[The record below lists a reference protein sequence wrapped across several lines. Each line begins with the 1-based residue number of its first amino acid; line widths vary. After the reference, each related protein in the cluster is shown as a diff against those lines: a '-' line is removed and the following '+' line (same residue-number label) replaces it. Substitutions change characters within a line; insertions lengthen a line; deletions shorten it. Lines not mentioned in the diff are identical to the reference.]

1 MSMTG
6 FGRATRIEGD
16 IEILAEIRA
25 VNHRFLDVSVRVPRL
40 YSSLEHRIR
49 QMVSESLGRGKI
61 DVTVGRTGGCGTV
74 VDVWVDYELAGRYHK
89 CLTDLRKRLGLDREI
104 SVSDLL
110 TLKDIVLPREHE
122 EGLEDEWPLVERSV
136 RSALDNLDTM
146 RRAEGGVLWKDIE
159 GRLTSIT
166 QMADSVAPLVDQV
179 IRNAQERLEKRIQE
193 LTGGTGLDPDRL
205 LQEAALIADRSDVTE
220 ELTRLK
226 SHVAQFRA
234 FAGEGSPIG
243 RKLDFLLQEIHR
255 EVNTLGAKSAS
266 TDIASYVVLMK
277 GEVEKIR
284 EQVQNIE

>member
-1 MSMTG
+1 MTG
-6 FGRATRIEGD
+6 FGRATLTEG
-16 IEILAEIRA
+16 EVEVLTEIRA

-49 QMVSESLGRGKI
+49 QMVSESLGRGKV

-74 VDVWVDYELAGRYHK
+74 VDVWVDYELAARYYK
-89 CLTDLRKRLGLDREI
+89 GLSELKTRLGLEGEI
-104 SVSDLL
+104 SVSHLL
-110 TLKDIVLPREHE
+110 AVKDIVMPKERE
-122 EGLEDEWPLVERSV
+122 EGLQQEWDLVQRSV
-136 RSALDNLDTM
+136 RSALDNLDAM
-146 RRAEGGVLWKDIE
+146 RENEGGALWKDIDA
-159 GRLTSIT
+159 RLTNIS
-166 QMADSVAPLVDQV
+166 QMADSVAPLVEQV
-179 IRNAQERLEKRIQE
+179 TRNAQERLDKRIQD

-226 SHVAQFRA
+226 SHVTQFRT

>member
-1 MSMTG
+1 MTG
-6 FGRATRIEGD
+6 FGRATQTESEIEV
-16 IEILAEIRA
+16 LTEIRA

-40 YSSLEHRIR
+40 YASLEHRIR
-49 QMVSESLGRGKI
+49 QMVSERLARGKI
-61 DVTVGRTGGCGTV
+61 DVNVGRTGGCGAV

-89 CLTDLRKRLGLDREI
+89 SLSELRERFCLDGQI
-104 SVSDLL
+104 SLSDLL
-110 TLKDIVLPREHE
+110 TLKDIVLPRERE
-122 EGLEDEWPLVERSV
+122 EGLEDEWALVERSV
-136 RSALDNLDTM
+136 RAALDNLDAM
-146 RRAEGGVLWKDIE
+146 RQTEGEALWKDMD
-159 GRLTSIT
+159 GRLSSIV
-166 QMADSVAPLVDQV
+166 QMADTVTPLVDQV
-179 IRNAQERLEKRIQE
+179 TRNAQERLEKRIKD

-226 SHVAQFRA
+226 SHVAQFRT
-234 FAGEGSPIG
+234 FAGEGSPVG